1 MNETTKKQVLVFI
14 DWYLP
19 GYKAGG
25 PVRSMA
31 NMTAHLS
38 DSYDF
43 FIVTR
48 NSEYGEIACYEGIRP
63 DSWTQRE
70 PGVKVWYCSAGTPS
84 VRLWRRLIKESGCE
98 VVYINGI
105 YSPLFSILP
114 LIAARLIRFERIII
128 APRGMLAPSA
138 IDVKQGKKKLFL
150 RGAKM
155 LNLYRTVRWHVTN
168 TQEGE
173 QVKARFGNKATVVV
187 ANNLARK
194 SESVF
199 EVIPKERGL
208 LRLCI
213 PARVAPEKNTLF
225 ALECLLQLSREVELQ
240 VDLYGQIYNQEYW
253 QSCLAVIEQLPSNIN
268 VTHKGIVDAEEIPE
282 LLKNY
287 HAVFLPSRGE
297 NFGHVILE
305 SFMAGRPV
313 VISDQTPW
321 RNLEEKQAGWDLPL
335 DSKAAFA
342 ETIIQLAAMDQ
353 GEYDQWCK
361 GAAYVARTFVDD
373 DKLVMKYR
381 RMVEGGWW
389 MVEGGW

>member
-1 MNETTKKQVLVFI
+1 MKETTKKRVLVFI

-114 LIAARLIRFERIII
+114 LIAARLIRFKRIIV

-194 SESVF
+194 SETVF

-208 LRLCI
+208 LRMCI

-253 QSCLAVIEQLPSNIN
+253 QSCQAVIEQLPANIN

-335 DSKAAFA
+335 A
-342 ETIIQLAAMDQ
+342 EIKQFSNVITELANMSQSACDHWCQGAWQLGQQSANNEALL
-353 GEYDQWCK
+353 E
-361 GAAYVARTFVDD
+361 
-373 DKLVMKYR
+373 KYR
-381 RMVEGGWW
+381 EIFSA
-389 MVEGGW
+389 

>member
-1 MNETTKKQVLVFI
+1 MNETTKKRILVFI

-38 DSYDF
+38 DTLDF
-43 FIVTR
+43 YIVTR
-48 NSEYGEIACYEGIRP
+48 NSEYGEVAPYEGIQP
-63 DSWTQRE
+63 DRWTDLAQ
-70 PGVKVWYCSAGTPS
+70 GVKVWYCSAGTPS

-194 SESVF
+194 SETVF

-253 QSCLAVIEQLPSNIN
+253 QSCQAVIEQLPANIN

-313 VISDQTPW
+313 LISDQTPW
-321 RNLEEKQAGWDLPL
+321 RDLQTKQAGWDLPL
-335 DSKAAFA
+335 AGQAAFA
-342 ETIIQLAAMDQ
+342 ETLTRLAVMEQ
-353 GEYDQWCK
+353 EEYNLWCK

-381 RMVEGGWW
+381 RMVEGGW
-389 MVEGGW
+389 

>member
-1 MNETTKKQVLVFI
+1 MKANTTKKRVLVFI

-31 NMTAHLS
+31 NMTAHLA
-38 DSYDF
+38 DSLDF
-43 FIVTR
+43 YIVTR
-48 NSEYGEIACYEGIRP
+48 NTEYGENTPYEGIQA
-63 DSWTQRE
+63 DQWTDLE
-70 PGVKVWYCSAGTPS
+70 PGVKVWYAGAETPS
-84 VRLWRRLIKESGCE
+84 LGLWKRLIKESGCQ

-105 YSPLFSILP
+105 YSPRYSLLP
-114 LIAARLIRFERIII
+114 LLAAKLLKFNRVIV

-194 SESVF
+194 SETVF
-199 EVIPKERGL
+199 EVIHKERGL
-208 LRLCI
+208 LRMCI

-253 QSCLAVIEQLPSNIN
+253 QSCQAVIEQLPANIN

-282 LLKNY
+282 LLKDY

-335 DSKAAFA
+335 A
-342 ETIIQLAAMDQ
+342 EIKQFSNVITELANMNQSAYDHWCQ
-353 GEYDQWCK
+353 GAWLLGQQSANDE
-361 GAAYVARTFVDD
+361 A
-373 DKLVMKYR
+373 LLEKYR
-381 RMVEGGWW
+381 EMFGI
-389 MVEGGW
+389 

>member
-1 MNETTKKQVLVFI
+1 MNETTKKRILVFI

-38 DSYDF
+38 DTLDF
-43 FIVTR
+43 YIVTR
-48 NSEYGEIACYEGIRP
+48 NSEYGEVAPYEGIQP
-63 DSWTQRE
+63 DRWTDLAQ
-70 PGVKVWYCSAGTPS
+70 GVKVWYCSAGTPS

-194 SESVF
+194 SETVF

-253 QSCLAVIEQLPSNIN
+253 QSCQAVIEQLPANIN
-268 VTHKGIVDAEEIPE
+268 VTHKRIVDAEEIPE

-313 VISDQTPW
+313 LISDQTPW
-321 RNLEEKQAGWDLPL
+321 RDLQTKQAGWDLPL
-335 DSKAAFA
+335 ADQAAFA
-342 ETIIQLAAMDQ
+342 ETLTRLAVMEQ
-353 GEYDQWCK
+353 EEYNLWCK

-381 RMVEGGWW
+381 RMVEGGW
-389 MVEGGW
+389 

>member
-1 MNETTKKQVLVFI
+1 MSNKSHKKRVLVFI

-38 DSYDF
+38 DEIDF
-43 FIVTR
+43 YIVTR
-48 NSEYGEIACYEGIRP
+48 NSEYGDNTPYKDVES
-63 DSWTQRE
+63 DKWTDFAE
-70 PGVKVWYCSAGTPS
+70 GVKVWYCSAGTPS
-84 VRLWRRLIKESGCE
+84 VGLWKQLIKESSPDWL
-98 VVYINGI
+98 YINGI

-194 SESVF
+194 SETVF
-199 EVIPKERGL
+199 EVIPKERGH
-208 LRLCI
+208 LRMCI

-253 QSCLAVIEQLPSNIN
+253 NECLQVIESLPKNLKVSYC
-268 VTHKGIVDAEEIPE
+268 GIADAEEIPE
-282 LLKNY
+282 LLKKY
-287 HAVFLPSRGE
+287 HGVFLPSRGE

-313 VISDQTPW
+313 IISDQTPW
-321 RNLEEKQAGWDLPL
+321 RNLEEKHAGWDLSL
-335 DSKAAFA
+335 DNNAAFA
-342 ETIIQLAAMDQ
+342 ATISRLAAFEQ
-353 GEYDQWCK
+353 KEYDLLCM
-361 GAAYVARTFVDD
+361 AAWELGEDNSDNSALLENYITMFS
-373 DKLVMKYR
+373 
-381 RMVEGGWW
+381 
-389 MVEGGW
+389 

>member
-1 MNETTKKQVLVFI
+1 MNETTKKRILVFI

-38 DSYDF
+38 DTLDF
-43 FIVTR
+43 YIVTR
-48 NSEYGEIACYEGIRP
+48 NSEYGEVAPYEGIQP
-63 DSWTQRE
+63 DRWTDLAQ
-70 PGVKVWYCSAGTPS
+70 GVKVWYCSAGTPS

-194 SESVF
+194 SETVF

-253 QSCLAVIEQLPSNIN
+253 QSCQAVIEQLPANIN

-313 VISDQTPW
+313 LISDQTPW
-321 RNLEEKQAGWDLPL
+321 RDLQTKQAGWDLPL
-335 DSKAAFA
+335 ADQAAFA
-342 ETIIQLAAMDQ
+342 ETLTRLAVMEQ
-353 GEYDQWCK
+353 EEYNLWCK

-381 RMVEGGWW
+381 RMVEGGW
-389 MVEGGW
+389 